1 MAIVFL
7 VICGLEFFFVFVAD
21 GAQSSS
27 CEQQNEVA
35 SFKPEGT
42 VPSRLAL
49 GGRGAYGSRCWGSP
63 VRQKKKHTGTNE
75 Y

>member
-1 MAIVFL
+1 M
-7 VICGLEFFFVFVAD
+7 CVFVAD
-21 GAQSSS
+21 GAPSSS

-63 VRQKKKHTGTNE
+63 VRQKKKHTGTNAH
-75 Y
+75 